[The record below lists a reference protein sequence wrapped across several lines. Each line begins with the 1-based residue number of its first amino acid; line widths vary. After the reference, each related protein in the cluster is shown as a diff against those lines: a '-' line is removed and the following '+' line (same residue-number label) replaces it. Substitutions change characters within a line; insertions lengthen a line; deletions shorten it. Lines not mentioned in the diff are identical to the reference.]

1 LNDHYYCCVLGP
13 GICAKQGEPEPK
25 FNTACDTW
33 VSQRYTKRHEDAVRL
48 GLPLFISEF
57 GACLTEESCSAEIK
71 RNGDQGDKYNVGWAY
86 WQFKY
91 YKDLTTSASAGEGNE
106 GFYNN
111 DGSLQT
117 WKVKALARS
126 YMMATQGEPALSG
139 TTFNSDTSA
148 FSATYTV
155 NTGITAPSVT
165 YLNSEYWYPKG
176 YTWNMTINGKAPA
189 TKQYTVDVTDPQ
201 RLTIQFTDK
210 SLNGKVVKLNVV
222 AKSSTKNTEFT
233 Q

>member
-1 LNDHYYCCVLGP
+1 MG
-13 GICAKQGEPEPK
+13 
-25 FNTACDTW
+25 
-33 VSQRYTKRHEDAVRL
+33 
-48 GLPLFISEF
+48 
-57 GACLTEESCSAEIK
+57 
-71 RNGDQGDKYNVGWAY
+71 NVGWAY

-91 YKDLTTSASAGEGNE
+91 YADLTTSASAGTGNE

-155 NTGITAPSVT
+155 N
-165 YLNSEYWYPKG
+165 
-176 YTWNMTINGKAPA
+176 GKAPA
-189 TKQYTVDVTDPQ
+189 SKQYTVDVTDPQ

-210 SLNGKVVKLNVV
+210 SLNGKVVKLAVV
-222 AKSSTKNTEFT
+222 AKSSSKSTEFT